1 MCPNNSAEDVRLSPA
16 TIAVHGGER
25 TDEQQFGAVVSPV
38 FHSATFAFENFEEM
52 RRYARGELPEAYFYS
67 RYANPTVAEAER
79 KIAELEGAEACV
91 VTSSGSA
98 ATFCALATLC
108 EAGDE
113 VVACDSVYGGTIKL
127 LTKVLNR
134 FGIRSRF
141 ITLDEIPRLPELSG
155 ERSRVFWFESP
166 ANPLNRIVDL
176 QLATEVS
183 RKAGLFSVVDNT
195 FASPVL
201 QQPIA
206 YGIDAVMHSA
216 TKYLGGHSDL
226 TAGAVA
232 GSKDFID
239 RVRQTSVMVGT
250 TLDPA
255 AAYLL
260 SRGMK
265 TLDVRVRRSCENALL
280 LAQALRQHPKVA
292 RVYYPG
298 LEDDPGHALAKQQMK
313 AFGGIVA
320 LDLVGGEPEVEAL
333 FNSLRL
339 VRTAPSLGGVE
350 TLASYPLY
358 SSHAGFSGEQL
369 KAAGVSAATVRFAV
383 GIEAA
388 EDMISDIIRALDK
401 I

>member
-1 MCPNNSAEDVRLSPA
+1 MSQDQSINLKLSPA
-16 TIAVHGGER
+16 TIAVHGGEQ

-38 FHSATFAFENFEEM
+38 FHSATFTFQNFDEM

-79 KIAELEGAEACV
+79 KIAELERAEACV

-98 ATFCALATLC
+98 ATFCTLATLC

-113 VVACDSVYGGTIKL
+113 VIACDSVYGGTTKL
-127 LTKVLNR
+127 LTKVLSR

-141 ITLDEIPRLPELSG
+141 IALNEIARLPELAG
-155 ERSRVFWFESP
+155 DRSRVFWFESP

-176 QLATEVS
+176 QLASEVS
-183 RKAGLFSVVDNT
+183 RKAGLFSVIDNT

-201 QQPIA
+201 QQPITH
-206 YGIDAVMHSA
+206 GIDAVMHSA

-232 GSKDFID
+232 GSKEFID
-239 RVRQTSVMVGT
+239 RVRQTSVMVGA

-265 TLDVRVRRSCENALL
+265 TLDVRVRRCCDNAML
-280 LAQALRQHPKVA
+280 LAQALRQHPKVE

-298 LEDDPGHALAKQQMK
+298 LEDDPGHEIAKRQMK

-320 LDLVGGEPEVEAL
+320 VDLRGGEQVVEQL
-333 FNSLRL
+333 FDSLKL
-339 VRTAPSLGGVE
+339 LRTAPSLGGVE
-350 TLASYPLY
+350 TLVSYPLY
-358 SSHAGFSGEQL
+358 SSHAGFSYEQL

-388 EDMISDIIRALDK
+388 EDIIADITQALGSF
-401 I
+401 

>member
-1 MCPNNSAEDVRLSPA
+1 MSLNNSEDFKLSPA
-16 TIAVHGGER
+16 SIAVHGGEHPG
-25 TDEQQFGAVVSPV
+25 EQPFGAVVSPV
-38 FHSATFAFENFEEM
+38 FHSATFAFENFGEM
-52 RRYARGELPEAYFYS
+52 RQYARGELPEAYFYS
-67 RYANPTVAEAER
+67 RYGNPTVAEAER
-79 KIAELEGAEACV
+79 KIAELEGAQACV

-108 EAGDE
+108 ETGDE
-113 VVACDSVYGGTIKL
+113 VIACDSVYGGTVKL
-127 LTKVLNR
+127 LTRVLNR

-141 ITLDEIPRLPELSG
+141 IALDEIPDLPKISG

-166 ANPLNRIVDL
+166 ANPLNRIIDL
-176 QLATEVS
+176 RLAAEVS
-183 RKAGLFSVVDNT
+183 RKAGLFSVIDST

-201 QQPIA
+201 QQPLA
-206 YGIDAVMHSA
+206 HGINAVMHSA

-232 GSKDFID
+232 GSKEFID
-239 RVRQTSVMVGT
+239 RVRQMSVMAGT

-265 TLDVRVRRSCENALL
+265 TLDVRVKRSCDNALL
-280 LAQALRQHPKVA
+280 LAHVLREHQKVA

-298 LEDDPGHALAKQQMK
+298 LESDPGHALAKLQMK

-320 LDLVGGEPEVEAL
+320 IDLIGGEPEVEKL

-339 VRTAPSLGGVE
+339 VRTASSLGGVE

-358 SSHAGFSGEQL
+358 SSHAGFSDKQL
-369 KAAGVSAATVRFAV
+369 KAAGVSATTVRFAV

-388 EDMISDIIRALDK
+388 EDIIADITRALDS

>member
-1 MCPNNSAEDVRLSPA
+1 MDRKSSVEDRNLSPS
-16 TIAVHGGER
+16 TLAVHGGEE
-25 TDEQQFGAVVSPV
+25 TESQQFGAVVAPV
-38 FHSATFAFENFEEM
+38 FHSSTFAFENFEEM

-79 KIAELEGAEACV
+79 KIAGLEGAEGCV

-98 ATFCALATLC
+98 ATFCAIAALC
-108 EAGDE
+108 DSGDE
-113 VVACDSVYGGTIKL
+113 VIACDSVYGGTIKI
-127 LTKVLNR
+127 LTKVFSR

-141 ITLDEIPRLPELSG
+141 IPIADVARLPELAT
-155 ERSRVFWFESP
+155 ERSRVFWFETP
-166 ANPLNRIVDL
+166 ANPLNRIIDL
-176 QLATEVS
+176 QLAAQAS
-183 RKAGLFSVVDNT
+183 RKAKLFSVIDNT

-232 GSKDFID
+232 GSKDFIN

-250 TLDPA
+250 TLDPS

-265 TLDVRVRRSCENALL
+265 TLDVRVRASCNNALL
-280 LAQALRQHPKVA
+280 LARALRGHPKVA

-298 LEDDPGHALAKQQMK
+298 LEDDPGHQTARRQMTG
-313 AFGGIVA
+313 FGGIVA
-320 LDLVGGEPEVEAL
+320 IDLVGGEAEVEKL
-333 FNSLRL
+333 FDSFEL

-358 SSHAGFSGEQL
+358 SSHAGFSEDQL
-369 KAAGVSAATVRFAV
+369 KAAGVSATTVRFSV

-388 EDMISDIIRALDK
+388 EDIIADITHSLDN

>member
-1 MCPNNSAEDVRLSPA
+1 MTPTDPAKDLKPA

-25 TDEQQFGAVVSPV
+25 TDQQQFGAVVSPV
-38 FHSATFAFENFEEM
+38 FHSATFAFQDFDEM
-52 RRYARGELPEAYFYS
+52 RRYARGELPDAYFYS

-98 ATFCALATLC
+98 ATFCTIAALC
-108 EAGDE
+108 GAGDE
-113 VVACDSVYGGTIKL
+113 VIASDSVYGGTVKV
-127 LTKVLNR
+127 LTKVFNR
-134 FGIRSRF
+134 FGISSRF
-141 ITLDEIPRLPELSG
+141 ITLDEIARLPEIATDK
-155 ERSRVFWFESP
+155 SRVFWFESP

-176 QLATEVS
+176 RQAAEAS
-183 RKAGLFSVVDNT
+183 RKAGLFSVIDNT
-195 FASPVL
+195 FASPIL
-201 QQPIA
+201 QQPLA
-206 YGIDAVMHSA
+206 HGIDAVMHSA

-232 GSKDFID
+232 GSKEFID
-239 RVRQTSVMVGT
+239 RVRQVSVMIGT

-260 SRGMK
+260 SRGIK

-280 LAQALRQHPKVA
+280 LAEALRKHPKVA
-292 RVYYPG
+292 QVYYPG
-298 LEDDPGHALAKQQMK
+298 LEDDPNHILAKRQMK
-313 AFGGIVA
+313 GFGGIVA
-320 LDLVGGEPEVEAL
+320 IDLVGGELEVEKL

-358 SSHAGFSGEQL
+358 SSHAGFSDEQL
-369 KAAGVSAATVRFAV
+369 KAAGVSAATVRFAL

-388 EDMISDIIRALDK
+388 EDIIDDITESLGGF
-401 I
+401 

>member
-1 MCPNNSAEDVRLSPA
+1 
-16 TIAVHGGER
+16 VHGGEAN
-25 TDEQQFGAVVSPV
+25 DQQFGAVVSPV
-38 FHSATFAFENFEEM
+38 FHSSTFAFQDFDEM
-52 RRYARGELPEAYFYS
+52 RRYARGELPDAYFYS

-79 KIAELEGAEACV
+79 KIAQLEGAEACA

-98 ATFCALATLC
+98 ATFCTIAALC
-108 EAGDE
+108 SAGDE
-113 VVACDSVYGGTIKL
+113 VIATDSVYGGTVKV
-127 LTKVLNR
+127 LTKFFNR
-134 FGIRSRF
+134 FEIRSRF
-141 ITLDEIPRLPELSG
+141 ITIDEIPRVPEIVGSN
-155 ERSRVFWFESP
+155 SKVFWFESP

-176 QLATEVS
+176 NEAAEVS
-183 RKAGLFSVVDNT
+183 RKAGLFSVIDNT

-201 QQPIA
+201 QQPLA
-206 YGIDAVMHSA
+206 HGIDAVMHSA

-239 RVRQTSVMVGT
+239 RVRQVSVMTGT

-265 TLDVRVRRSCENALL
+265 TLDVRVKRSCENALG
-280 LAQALRQHPKVA
+280 LAQALRAHPKVA
-292 RVYYPG
+292 HVYYPG
-298 LEDDPGHALAKQQMK
+298 LEDDPNHALAQQQMQ
-313 AFGGIVA
+313 AFGGVVA
-320 LDLVGGEPEVEAL
+320 IDVAGGEAEVEKL

-350 TLASYPLY
+350 TLVSYPLY
-358 SSHAGFSGEQL
+358 SSHAGFSDEQL

-388 EDMISDIIRALDK
+388 EDIIADITTALAAL
-401 I
+401 

>member
-1 MCPNNSAEDVRLSPA
+1 MTPTDPAKDLKPA

-25 TDEQQFGAVVSPV
+25 TDQLQFGAVVSPV
-38 FHSATFAFENFEEM
+38 FHSATFAFQDFDEM
-52 RRYARGELPEAYFYS
+52 RRYARGELPDAYFYS

-98 ATFCALATLC
+98 ATFCTIAALC
-108 EAGDE
+108 VAGDE
-113 VVACDSVYGGTIKL
+113 VIASDSVYGGTVKV
-127 LTKVLNR
+127 LTKVFNR
-134 FGIRSRF
+134 FGISSRF
-141 ITLDEIPRLPELSG
+141 ITLDEIARLPEIATDK
-155 ERSRVFWFESP
+155 SRVFWFESP

-176 QLATEVS
+176 RQAAEAS
-183 RKAGLFSVVDNT
+183 RKAGLFSVIDNT

-201 QQPIA
+201 QQPLTH
-206 YGIDAVMHSA
+206 GIDAVMHSA

-232 GSKDFID
+232 GSKEFID
-239 RVRQTSVMVGT
+239 RVRQVSVMIGT

-280 LAQALRQHPKVA
+280 LAEALRKHPKVA
-292 RVYYPG
+292 QVYYPG
-298 LEDDPGHALAKQQMK
+298 LEDDPDHILAKRQMK
-313 AFGGIVA
+313 GFGGIVA
-320 LDLVGGEPEVEAL
+320 IDLVGGELEVEKL

-358 SSHAGFSGEQL
+358 SSHSGFSDEQL
-369 KAAGVSAATVRFAV
+369 KAAGVSAATVRFAL

-388 EDMISDIIRALDK
+388 EDIIDDITRSLGGF
-401 I
+401 

>member
-1 MCPNNSAEDVRLSPA
+1 MKPNDSTEDIELSRA

-25 TDEQQFGAVVSPV
+25 VEEHSFGAVVSPV
-38 FHSATFAFENFEEM
+38 FHSATYAFQSFEEM
-52 RRYARGELPEAYFYS
+52 RRYALGELPEAYFYS
-67 RYANPTVAEAER
+67 RYGNPTVAEAER
-79 KIAELEGAEACV
+79 KIAELERAESCV

-98 ATFCALATLC
+98 ATFCALAALC
-108 EAGDE
+108 NSGDE
-113 VVACDSVYGGTIKL
+113 VIACDSVYGGTIKL
-127 LTKVLNR
+127 LTKVFGR

-141 ITLDEIPRLPELSG
+141 VTLDDVTLLPELAG
-155 ERSRVFWFESP
+155 ERSRVFWFETP

-176 QLATEVS
+176 SLAAEVS
-183 RKAGLFSVVDNT
+183 QKAKLFSVVDNT

-206 YGIDAVMHSA
+206 HEIDAVMHSA

-239 RVRQTSVMVGT
+239 RVRQISVTVGT

-265 TLDVRVRRSCENALL
+265 TLDVRVRRSCDNALA
-280 LAQALRQHPKVA
+280 LAQALRQHSKVA

-298 LEDDPGHALAKQQMK
+298 LEDDPGHALAERQMK
-313 AFGGIVA
+313 AFGGVVA
-320 LDLVGGEPEVEAL
+320 IDVEGGECEVEKL

-383 GIEAA
+383 GIESP
-388 EDMISDIIRALDK
+388 EDIIADIRQALDK